1 IHYHIK
7 QRVMGTMTS
16 FSTRTKLI
24 GAMVGAFACGLVFAS
39 GLDLTRYGYAQ
50 SGTATTTRQVA
61 RTTTAAAPASVE
73 ALNGSFVD
81 LAERL
86 TPAVVSIEAISEAR
100 QQQRQQRQQPRG
112 FEEFFEQ
119 FDPRQRQQPS
129 QASGSG
135 FIVSADG
142 YILTNNHVVAD
153 FDRVTVTLTD
163 RRTFPAKVVG
173 RDATTDVAVLKI
185 EGGRFP
191 VASLGDDS
199 KVRIGEW
206 VVAIGNPL
214 GLDFTV
220 TAGIVSAKGRGAP
233 DLPGINGGDYGITD
247 MIQTDAAINPGNSG
261 GPLVNIRGEVIGI
274 NSAIASNTGLYSG
287 YGFAIP
293 ITLAKAVM
301 DDILEHGR
309 VRRAVLGVSIA
320 EVNAATAKRAK
331 LSEISGVLVTGYPDR
346 VDSPARRAGIEL
358 GDVIVS
364 ANGQRADHVSTLQ
377 RIIRNF
383 EPGQTV
389 ALEVVRNGDRKTLN
403 VRLAE
408 APSERQEVARA
419 SEAPVNRESVVFDRL
434 GVSLEPVSETAAR
447 ELEIPSEHRG
457 LRVREVARTGPA
469 VRSLQQSYDVI
480 SAVLYPTPRREV
492 RSVSDMTSVLER
504 LRPGDVVSLLVYNA
518 QQRTTR
524 VVDIE
529 LGDR

>member
-1 IHYHIK
+1 
-7 QRVMGTMTS
+7 
-16 FSTRTKLI
+16 
-24 GAMVGAFACGLVFAS
+24 MVGAFACGLLFAS

-50 SGTATTTRQVA
+50 SGTATTRQVA
-61 RTTTAAAPASVE
+61 RTTSAAPASVE

-86 TPAVVSIEAISEAR
+86 TPSVVSIEAISEAR
-100 QQQRQQRQQPRG
+100 ASQRQQRQPRG
-112 FEEFFEQ
+112 LDEFFEQ

-135 FIVSADG
+135 FIVSQDG

-163 RRTFPAKVVG
+163 RRSFPAKVVG

-185 EGGRFP
+185 DGGKFP

-220 TAGIVSAKGRGAP
+220 TAGIVSAKGRGSL
-233 DLPGINGGDYGITD
+233 DLPGINDGNGYGITD

-320 EVNAATAKRAK
+320 EVNEATAKRAK
-331 LSEISGVLVTGYPDR
+331 LNEISGVLVTGYPEN
-346 VDSPARRAGIEL
+346 VESPARRAGIEL

-383 EPGQTV
+383 EPGETV
-389 ALEVVRNGDRKTLN
+389 ALEVVRNGDRRTLN
-403 VRLAE
+403 VKLAE
-408 APSERQEVARA
+408 APTEERTVARA
-419 SEAPVNRESVVFDRL
+419 NDTPATRESVIFDRL
-434 GVSLEPVSETAAR
+434 GVSVEPISENAAR
-447 ELEIPSEHRG
+447 ELEVPAEHRG
-457 LRVREVARTGPA
+457 LRVRDVSRTGPS
-469 VRSLQQSYDVI
+469 VRSLQPAYDII
-480 SAVLYPTPRREV
+480 SAILYPTPRKDV
-492 RSVSDMTSVLER
+492 KQVSDMTSVLER